1 MLTKMKYNEDGVFIT
16 KDKKFKP
23 LHSFKEKTLETTL
36 KFAYDMT
43 FGKNGEHRNHRTG
56 GTHLRKNGEIFANTF
71 QGKLSEFAVYNTL
84 YKDFPNLNTPDT
96 ETYGLGEWDNAD
108 FEVNNKKIS
117 VKSTKSFG
125 NLLLLETKDWNN
137 KGEYIPNINK
147 GCAFYDYF
155 ILVRVNPH
163 CEDLL
168 KKNKI
173 LYSQN
178 LDYNVLINILLN
190 EKKWEYDI
198 PGFITGEQLI
208 YAINNNFVINKGD
221 MLNGKTKMDAQNYYI
236 QSGDMEDISQLKR
249 FFNFRYID

>member
-1 MLTKMKYNEDGVFIT
+1 MLTKMKHDKNGVWIT
-16 KDKKFKP
+16 KKKQFKP
-23 LHSFKEKTLETTL
+23 IHTLKKTTLETSL

-56 GTHLRKNGEIFANTF
+56 GIYLRKNGEIFANTF

-84 YKDFPNLNTPDT
+84 YKDFPNLNRPDT
-96 ETYGLGEWDNAD
+96 ETYGLGEWDNTD
-108 FEVNNKKIS
+108 FEVNGKKIS

-125 NLLLLETKDWNN
+125 NLLLLETKDWNK

-155 ILVRVNPH
+155 ILVRINPY

-168 KKNKI
+168 KQKKI
-173 LYSQN
+173 LYSED
-178 LDYNVLINILLN
+178 LDYNILNTTLLN
-190 EKKWEYDI
+190 KNWEYDI

-208 YAINNNFVINKGD
+208 YAINNNFVINQGD
-221 MLNGKTKMDAQNYYI
+221 MLNGNTKMDAQNYYI
-236 QSGDMEDISQLKR
+236 QSGDMEDISQLKK
-249 FFNFRYID
+249 FFNFKNTNI